1 MRGREALWRGA
12 VVLAWVGGLWAMVAI
27 DDDLSLAG
35 GIALTVVAG
44 ILLDTW
50 WVFAVPAVVTLVG
63 FAIRYASDPS
73 CSDCGEDP
81 YDMQLYITAILF
93 TLPATALMAIGVGAR
108 RAARLAR
115 RGSPPRA
122 RPVP

>member
-1 MRGREALWRGA
+1 
-12 VVLAWVGGLWAMVAI
+12 MVAI

-44 ILLDTW
+44 LLLDTW
-50 WVFAVPAVVTLVG
+50 WVLAVPAVVTLVG
-63 FAIRYASDPS
+63 FVIRYASDPS
-73 CSDCGEDP
+73 CSDCGEDA
-81 YDMQLYITAILF
+81 YDLQLWITAILF

-108 RAARLAR
+108 RGARLVR
-115 RGSPPRA
+115 RGSPPPA